1 MKGSEHFTRVIMEYL
16 NQRAMTDPLF
26 APNLTKEHK
35 SIEECITYILTEVYK
50 SGCSGFDDSEIFGMA
65 VHYFDEDNLI
75 VESNPSISSVV
86 VNHHI
91 ELTEEEKAEARRA
104 ALHLYQNEQ
113 YQQLTKRAKARTAKR
128 AEAVTIQKTLFDL

>member
-1 MKGSEHFTRVIMEYL
+1 MKGSEHFTRVITEFL

-35 SIEECITYILTEVYK
+35 SIEECVTYILTEVYK
-50 SGCSGFDDSEIFGMA
+50 SGCSGFEDSEIFGMA
-65 VHYFDEDNLI
+65 VHYYDEDDI
-75 VESNPSISSVV
+75 AVEDNPSISSVV

-91 ELTEEEKAEARRA
+91 ELTDEEKAKARQE
-104 ALHLYQNEQ
+104 ALHRYQNEQ
-113 YQQLTKRAKARTAKR
+113 YQQLTKRAKARTAKQ

>member
-1 MKGSEHFTRVIMEYL
+1 MKGSEHFTRVITEYL
-16 NQRAMTDPLF
+16 NQRAMTDPQF

-35 SIEECITYILTEVYK
+35 NIEECITHILSEVYK

-65 VHYFDEDNLI
+65 VHYFDQDSLV
-75 VESNPSISSVV
+75 VEGNPSIASVV

-91 ELTEEEKAEARRA
+91 ELTDEEKAEARKA
-104 ALHLYQNEQ
+104 AVHRYQNEQ
-113 YQQLTKRAKARTAKR
+113 YQQLTERAKARTAKQ